1 MNWFTVKVK
10 YTKTLEDG
18 KIKRVT
24 EAYLLAAVNFTDAE
38 ARAHEEV
45 GATIR
50 GEFDV
55 VSIARTEIHDIFTEE
70 DADTWYKCK
79 VTYEDMVDD
88 KPKKV
93 AQTYLVSGDSVKSAD
108 AKVKEGLG
116 SLMIDFTVVSVIVS
130 PILDIFPIL
139 APGTVVEDKLAI

>member
-24 EAYLLAAVNFTDAE
+24 EPYLLNAASFTDAE

-45 GATIR
+45 GSMVR

-55 VSIARTEIHDIFTEE
+55 VSIAVTQIHDIFSDD

-79 VTYEDMVDD
+79 VTYEDTIDD

-93 AQTYLVSGDSVKSAD
+93 SNTYLASGDSVKSAD

-116 SLMIDFTVVSVIVS
+116 SLMIDFHVDSVILT
-130 PILDIFPIL
+130 PIVDIFPVL
-139 APGTVVEDKLAI
+139 APGQVVEDKLAI

>member
-1 MNWFTVKVK
+1 MNWYTVKVK

-24 EAYLLAAVNFTDAE
+24 EPYLLDAASFTDAE

-45 GATIR
+45 GATVR

-55 VSIARTEIHDIFTEE
+55 VSITRTDVHDIFTDE

-79 VTYEDMVDD
+79 VTYEDEVDD
-88 KPKKV
+88 KPKKIS
-93 AQTYLVSGDSVKSAD
+93 ATYLASGESVKTAD
-108 AKVKEGLG
+108 AKVKEGLS
-116 SLMIDFTVVSVIVS
+116 SLMVDFKVDSVILT
-130 PILDIFPIL
+130 PIVDIFPL
-139 APGTVVEDKLAI
+139 AIAGQVVEDKLAI

>member
-18 KIKRVT
+18 KIKKVT
-24 EAYLLAAVNFTDAE
+24 EPYLLHAVSFTDAE

-45 GATIR
+45 GSMIR
-50 GEFDV
+50 GDFDV
-55 VSIARTEIHDIFTEE
+55 VSIAVTQLHDIFTDE

-79 VTYEDMVDD
+79 VTYEDMIDD
-88 KPKKV
+88 KPKKISNI
-93 AQTYLVSGDSVKSAD
+93 YLASGDSVKSAD

-116 SLMIDFTVVSVIVS
+116 SLQVDFHVDSVILT
-130 PILDIFPIL
+130 PIVDIFP
-139 APGTVVEDKLAI
+139 AVTAGQVVEDKLAI

>member
-1 MNWFTVKVK
+1 MNWYTVKVK

-24 EAYLLAAVNFTDAE
+24 EPYLLNAASFTDAE

-45 GATIR
+45 GATVR

-55 VSIARTEIHDIFTEE
+55 VSISRTDVHDIFSDD

-79 VTYEDMVDD
+79 VTYEDVVDD
-88 KPKKV
+88 KPKKISNN
-93 AQTYLVSGDSVKSAD
+93 YLASGESVKTAD
-108 AKVKEGLG
+108 AKVKEGLS
-116 SLMIDFTVVSVIVS
+116 SLMLDFKVDSVILT
-130 PILDIFPIL
+130 PIVDIFPMAI
-139 APGTVVEDKLAI
+139 AGQVVEDKLAI